1 MVVYMEREPI
11 VERSK
16 IKSKKE
22 VKPKEKK
29 EDIRVL
35 VIGTDGNGISI
46 VDTQLNPLEIQSVIF
61 NLGRE
66 FGMFVSNQEVK
77 K

>member
-1 MVVYMEREPI
+1 MEREPM

-22 VKPKEKK
+22 VKPEAKK

-46 VDTQLNPLEIQSVIF
+46 VDTQLTPLEIQSVIF